1 MEIGGVGWDDALL
14 KMQVA
19 DELDEEMRLEA
30 DSQARNEL
38 DRLKS
43 VLKIRINKD
52 SNDLKSIFY

>member
-1 MEIGGVGWDDALL
+1 VEIGGVGWDDALL

>member
-1 MEIGGVGWDDALL
+1 MEVGGVGWDDALL

-43 VLKIRINKD
+43 VLK
-52 SNDLKSIFY
+52 SQS